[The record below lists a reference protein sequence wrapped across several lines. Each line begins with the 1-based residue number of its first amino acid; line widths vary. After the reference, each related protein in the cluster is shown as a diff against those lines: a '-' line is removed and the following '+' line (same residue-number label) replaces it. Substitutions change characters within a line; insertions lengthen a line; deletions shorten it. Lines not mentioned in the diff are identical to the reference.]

1 MKTLTLKQ
9 KQDKAFET
17 LKDQFGYKNKLASPH
32 VQKVVVSVGTGSG
45 MKKDRNKNT
54 FVVDRITKITG
65 QKPSVKGAKQ
75 SIASFK
81 IRAGDPVGVVVTL
94 RGARMWAFLEKLVN
108 VALPRT
114 KDFRG
119 ITRSS
124 AGELGNMSIGI
135 REHTIFP
142 ETSDEEVSNVFG
154 LAITIVTTAKTRP
167 EGLVF
172 FEYLGFPLKKE
183 DEHKKRKT
191 RKRGK

>member
-1 MKTLTLKQ
+1 METLKQ
-9 KQDKAFET
+9 KEVASYDVLKA
-17 LKDQFGYKNKLASPH
+17 QFGYKNKLAAPRI
-32 VQKVVVSVGTGSG
+32 QKVVVSVGTGSG
-45 MKKDRNKNT
+45 MKRDRNRND
-54 FVVDRITKITG
+54 FVIDRLTKIVG
-65 QKPSVKGAKQ
+65 QKPSVKSAKQ

-81 IRAGDPVGVVVTL
+81 IRQGDPVGVVVTL
-94 RGARMWAFLEKLVN
+94 RGERMWSFLEKLVN

-124 AGELGNMSIGI
+124 AGDLGNMSIGI

-142 ETSDEEVSNVFG
+142 ETSDEEISNVFG
-154 LAITIVTTAKTRP
+154 LAITIVTTATSRP
-167 EGLVF
+167 EGLAF

-183 DEHKKRKT
+183 DEAKKRKT

>member
-1 MKTLTLKQ
+1 MESLKQ
-9 KQDKAFET
+9 KQVASFDA
-17 LKDQFGYKNKLASPH
+17 LKGQFGYKNKLAAPH

-45 MKKDRNKNT
+45 MKRDKTKNT
-54 FVVDRITKITG
+54 FVIDRLTKIVG
-65 QKPSVKGAKQ
+65 QKPSVKSAKQ

-81 IRAGDPVGVVVTL
+81 IRQGDPVGVVVTL
-94 RGARMWAFLEKLVN
+94 RGERMWSFLEKLVN

-124 AGELGNMSIGI
+124 AGELGNMTIGI

-142 ETSDEEVSNVFG
+142 ETSDEEISQVFG
-154 LAITIVTTAKTRP
+154 LAVTIVTTAKTRP
-167 EGLVF
+167 EGLAF

-183 DEHKKRKT
+183 DEKKVRRT

>member
-1 MKTLTLKQ
+1 METLKQ
-9 KQDKAFET
+9 KQAQSFEV
-17 LKDQFGYKNKLASPH
+17 LKSQFGYTNKLAAPRI
-32 VQKVVVSVGTGSG
+32 QKVVVSVGTGSG
-45 MKKDRNKNT
+45 MKRDRNKND

-65 QKPSVKGAKQ
+65 QKPSVKAAKQ

-81 IRAGDPVGVVVTL
+81 IRQGDPVGVVVTL
-94 RGARMWAFLEKLVN
+94 RGERMWAFLEKLVN

-124 AGELGNMSIGI
+124 AGELGNMSIGL

-142 ETSDEEVSNVFG
+142 ETSDEEISNVFG
-154 LAITIVTTAKTRP
+154 MAITLVTTAKTRA
-167 EGLVF
+167 EGLAF

-183 DEHKKRKT
+183 DEFKKRKT

>member
-1 MKTLTLKQ
+1 METLKQ
-9 KQDKAFET
+9 KQASSYDVLKA
-17 LKDQFGYKNKLASPH
+17 QFGYTNKLAAPRIE
-32 VQKVVVSVGTGSG
+32 KVVVSVGTGSG
-45 MKKDRNKNT
+45 MKRDRNKND
-54 FVVDRITKITG
+54 FVIDRLTKIVG
-65 QKPSVKGAKQ
+65 QKPSVKSAKQ

-81 IRAGDPVGVVVTL
+81 IRQGDPVGVVVTL
-94 RGARMWAFLEKLVN
+94 RGERMWSFLDKLVN

-124 AGELGNMSIGI
+124 AGELGNMTIGI

-142 ETSDEEVSNVFG
+142 ETSDEEISQVFG
-154 LAITIVTTAKTRP
+154 LAITIVTTAKSRP
-167 EGLVF
+167 EGLAF

-183 DEHKKRKT
+183 DEKKAKRT

>member
-1 MKTLTLKQ
+1 METLKQ
-9 KQDKAFET
+9 KQAGSFEV
-17 LKDQFGYKNKLASPH
+17 LKGQFGYKNKLAAPRI
-32 VQKVVVSVGTGSG
+32 QKVIVSVGTGSG
-45 MKKDRNKNT
+45 MKRDRNKNT
-54 FVVDRITKITG
+54 FVIDRLTKIVG
-65 QKPSVKGAKQ
+65 QKPSVKSAKQ

-81 IRAGDPVGVVVTL
+81 IRQGDPVGVVVTL
-94 RGARMWAFLEKLVN
+94 RGERMWSFLEKLVH

-124 AGELGNMSIGI
+124 AGELGNMTIGI

-142 ETSDEEVSNVFG
+142 ETSDEEISNVFG
-154 LAITIVTTAKTRP
+154 LAITIVTTAKSRP
-167 EGLVF
+167 EGLAF

-183 DEHKKRKT
+183 DEAKKRKT

>member
-1 MKTLTLKQ
+1 METLKQ
-9 KQDKAFET
+9 KQAGSFEV
-17 LKDQFGYKNKLASPH
+17 LKGQFGYKNKLAAPRI
-32 VQKVVVSVGTGSG
+32 QKVIVSVGTGSG
-45 MKKDRNKNT
+45 MKRDRNKNT
-54 FVVDRITKITG
+54 FVIDRLTKIVG
-65 QKPSVKGAKQ
+65 QKPSVKSAKQ

-81 IRAGDPVGVVVTL
+81 IRQGDPVGVVVTL
-94 RGARMWAFLEKLVN
+94 RGERMWSFLEKLVH

-124 AGELGNMSIGI
+124 AGDLGNMTIGI

-142 ETSDEEVSNVFG
+142 ETSDEEISNVFG
-154 LAITIVTTAKTRP
+154 LAITIVTTAKSRP
-167 EGLVF
+167 EGLAF

-183 DEHKKRKT
+183 DEAKKRKT

>member
-1 MKTLTLKQ
+1 METLKQ
-9 KQDKAFET
+9 KQVSSYDVLKA
-17 LKDQFGYKNKLASPH
+17 QFGYTNKLAAPRIE
-32 VQKVVVSVGTGSG
+32 KVVVSVGTGSG
-45 MKKDRNKNT
+45 MKRDRNKND
-54 FVVDRITKITG
+54 FVIDRLTKIVG
-65 QKPSVKGAKQ
+65 QKPSVKSAKQ

-81 IRAGDPVGVVVTL
+81 IRQGDPVGVVVTL
-94 RGARMWAFLEKLVN
+94 RGERMWSFLDKLVN

-124 AGELGNMSIGI
+124 AGDLGNMTIGI

-142 ETSDEEVSNVFG
+142 ETSDEEISQVFG

-167 EGLVF
+167 EGLAF

-183 DEHKKRKT
+183 DEKKAKRT

>member
-1 MKTLTLKQ
+1 METLKQ
-9 KQDKAFET
+9 KQEKAFSV
-17 LKDQFGYKNKLASPH
+17 LKDQFGYTNKLAAPRI
-32 VQKVVVSVGTGSG
+32 QKVVVSVGTGSG
-45 MKKDRNKNT
+45 MKRDRNRND
-54 FVVDRITKITG
+54 FVVDRITKIVG
-65 QKPSVKGAKQ
+65 QKPSIKGAKQ

-94 RGARMWAFLEKLVN
+94 RGERMWAFLEKLVN

-142 ETSDEEVSNVFG
+142 ETSDEEISNVFG
-154 LAITIVTTAKTRP
+154 LAITLVTTAKTRP
-167 EGLVF
+167 EGLAF

-183 DEHKKRKT
+183 EEPKKRKT

>member
-1 MKTLTLKQ
+1 METLKQ
-9 KQDKAFET
+9 KQEKSFEV
-17 LKDQFGYKNKLASPH
+17 LKGQFGYKNKLAAPH
-32 VQKVVVSVGTGSG
+32 IQKVIVSVGTGSG
-45 MKKDRNKNT
+45 MKKDRTKND

-94 RGARMWAFLEKLVN
+94 RGARMWDFLDKLVQI
-108 VALPRT
+108 ALPRT

-124 AGELGNMSIGI
+124 AGELGNMTIGI

-142 ETSDEEVSNVFG
+142 ETSDEEISQVFG

-167 EGLVF
+167 EGLAF

-183 DEHKKRKT
+183 DEKKTKRK
-191 RKRGK
+191 RKK

>member
-1 MKTLTLKQ
+1 METLKQ
-9 KQDKAFET
+9 KQVSSYDALKA
-17 LKDQFGYKNKLASPH
+17 QFGYTNKLAAPRIE
-32 VQKVVVSVGTGSG
+32 KVVVSVGTGSG
-45 MKKDRNKNT
+45 MKRDRNKND
-54 FVVDRITKITG
+54 FVIDRLTKIVG
-65 QKPSVKGAKQ
+65 QKPSVKSAKQ

-81 IRAGDPVGVVVTL
+81 IRQGDPVGVVVTL
-94 RGARMWAFLEKLVN
+94 RGERMWSFLDKLVN

-124 AGELGNMSIGI
+124 AGDLGNMTIGI

-142 ETSDEEVSNVFG
+142 ETSDEEISQVFG

-167 EGLVF
+167 EGLAF

-183 DEHKKRKT
+183 DEAKKRKT

>member
-1 MKTLTLKQ
+1 MESTLKK
-9 KQDKAFET
+9 KQDVSFDI
-17 LKDQFGYKNKLASPH
+17 LKEQFGYKNKLAAPRI
-32 VQKVVVSVGTGSG
+32 QKVVVSVGTGSG
-45 MKKDRNKNT
+45 MKKDKTKND
-54 FVVDRITKITG
+54 FVMDRLAKITG
-65 QKPSVKGAKQ
+65 QKPSVKSAKQ

-94 RGARMWAFLEKLVN
+94 RGAHMWSFLDKLVHI
-108 VALPRT
+108 ALPRT

-124 AGELGNMSIGI
+124 AGELGNMTIGI

-142 ETSDEEVSNVFG
+142 ETSDEEISQVFG

-167 EGLVF
+167 EGLAF

-183 DEHKKRKT
+183 DERKAKRT

>member
-1 MKTLTLKQ
+1 METLKQ
-9 KQDKAFET
+9 KQSEAFKV
-17 LKDQFGYKNKLASPH
+17 LKDQFGYTNKLAAPRI
-32 VQKVVVSVGTGSG
+32 QKVVVSVGTGSG
-45 MKKDRNKNT
+45 MKRDRTKND
-54 FVVDRITKITG
+54 FVLDRLTKIVG
-65 QKPSVKGAKQ
+65 QKPSLKSAKQ

-94 RGARMWAFLEKLVN
+94 RGERMWSFLEKLIH

-124 AGELGNMSIGI
+124 AGELGNMTIGI

-142 ETSDEEVSNVFG
+142 ETSDEEISQVFG
-154 LAITIVTTAKTRP
+154 LAITIVTTAKSRP
-167 EGLVF
+167 EGLAF

-183 DEHKKRKT
+183 DEAKRRKT

>member
-1 MKTLTLKQ
+1 MDTLKQ
-9 KQDKAFET
+9 KAAGAFDA
-17 LKDQFGYKNKLASPH
+17 LKGEFKYKNKLASPRI
-32 VQKVVVSVGTGSG
+32 QKVIVSVGTGSG
-45 MKKDRNKNT
+45 MKKDKTKNT
-54 FVVDRITKITG
+54 FVMDRLTKIVG
-65 QKPSVKGAKQ
+65 QKPSVKSAKQ

-81 IRAGDPVGVVVTL
+81 IRQGDPVGVVVTL
-94 RGARMWAFLEKLVN
+94 RGERMWSFLDKLVN

-124 AGELGNMSIGI
+124 AGDLGNMTIGI

-142 ETSDEEVSNVFG
+142 ETSDEEISNVFG

-167 EGLVF
+167 EGLAF

-183 DEHKKRKT
+183 DESKKRKT

>member
-1 MKTLTLKQ
+1 M
-9 KQDKAFET
+9 ET
-17 LKDQFGYKNKLASPH
+17 LKLKQAGAFDALKSQFGYTNKLAAPRI
-32 VQKVVVSVGTGSG
+32 QKVVVSVGTGSG
-45 MKKDRNKNT
+45 MKRDRNKND
-54 FVVDRITKITG
+54 FVIDRLTKIVG
-65 QKPSVKGAKQ
+65 QKPSVKSAKQ

-81 IRAGDPVGVVVTL
+81 IRQGDPVGVVVTL
-94 RGARMWAFLEKLVN
+94 RGERMWSFLEKLVH

-142 ETSDEEVSNVFG
+142 ETSDEEISQVFG
-154 LAITIVTTAKTRP
+154 LAITIVTTATSRP
-167 EGLVF
+167 EGLAF

-183 DEHKKRKT
+183 DEAKKRKT

>member
-1 MKTLTLKQ
+1 METLKQ
-9 KQDKAFET
+9 KQEGAFDT
-17 LKDQFGYKNKLASPH
+17 LKGEFGYKNKLASPRI
-32 VQKVVVSVGTGSG
+32 QKVVVSVGTGSG
-45 MKKDRNKNT
+45 MKKDKNRND
-54 FVVDRITKITG
+54 FVMDRLTKIVG
-65 QKPSVKGAKQ
+65 QKPSVKSAKQ

-94 RGARMWAFLEKLVN
+94 RGERMWSFLDKLVN

-119 ITRSS
+119 VTRSS
-124 AGELGNMSIGI
+124 AGDLGNMTIGI

-142 ETSDEEVSNVFG
+142 ETSDEEISNVFG
-154 LAITIVTTAKTRP
+154 LAITIVTTAKTRR
-167 EGLVF
+167 EGLAF

-183 DEHKKRKT
+183 DEKKARKT

>member
-1 MKTLTLKQ
+1 METLKQ
-9 KQDKAFET
+9 KQGGAYAV
-17 LKDQFGYKNKLASPH
+17 LKPQFGYKNKLAAPH
-32 VQKVVVSVGTGSG
+32 IQKVVVSVGTGSG
-45 MKKDRNKNT
+45 MKRDRTKND
-54 FVVDRITKITG
+54 FVIDRLTKIVG
-65 QKPSVKGAKQ
+65 QKPSVKSAKQ

-94 RGARMWAFLEKLVN
+94 RGERMWSFLDKLVN

-124 AGELGNMSIGI
+124 AGDLGNMTIGI

-142 ETSDEEVSNVFG
+142 ETSDEEISQVFG
-154 LAITIVTTAKTRP
+154 LAITIVTTAKSRP
-167 EGLVF
+167 EGLAF

-183 DEHKKRKT
+183 DEAKKRKT

>member
-1 MKTLTLKQ
+1 MEHIRQ
-9 KQDKAFET
+9 QQAKAFDV
-17 LKDQFGYKNKLASPH
+17 LKDQFGYTNRFSAPRI
-32 VQKVVVSVGTGSG
+32 QKVIVSVGTGSG
-45 MKKDRNKNT
+45 MKRDRNKND
-54 FVVDRITKITG
+54 FVIDRLAKITG
-65 QKPSVKGAKQ
+65 QKPSLKTAKQ

-81 IRAGDPVGVVVTL
+81 IRQGDPVGVVVTL
-94 RGARMWAFLEKLVN
+94 RGARMWSFLEKLVH

-124 AGELGNMSIGI
+124 AGELGNMTIGI

-142 ETSDEEVSNVFG
+142 ETSDEEISQVFG

-167 EGLVF
+167 EGLAF
-172 FEYLGFPLKKE
+172 FEHLGFPLKKQ
-183 DEHKKRKT
+183 DEKKAKKT

>member
-1 MKTLTLKQ
+1 METLKQ
-9 KQDKAFET
+9 KQLNAFDA
-17 LKDQFGYKNKLASPH
+17 LKGQFGYTNKLAAPRI
-32 VQKVVVSVGTGSG
+32 QKVIVSVGTGSG
-45 MKKDRNKNT
+45 MKRDRNRNT
-54 FVVDRITKITG
+54 FVLDRIAKITG
-65 QKPSVKGAKQ
+65 QQPSIKTAKQ

-81 IRAGDPVGVVVTL
+81 IRQGDPVGVVVTL
-94 RGARMWAFLEKLVN
+94 RGERMWSFLEKLVN

-124 AGELGNMSIGI
+124 AGDLGNMTIGI

-142 ETSDEEVSNVFG
+142 ETSDEEISNVFG
-154 LAITIVTTAKTRP
+154 LAITMVTTAKSRP
-167 EGLVF
+167 EGLAL

-183 DEHKKRKT
+183 DEKKAKRT

>member
-1 MKTLTLKQ
+1 METLKQ
-9 KQDKAFET
+9 KQEKSYDV
-17 LKDQFGYKNKLASPH
+17 LKPMFHYTNKLAAPRI
-32 VQKVVVSVGTGSG
+32 QKVIVSVGTGSG
-45 MKKDRNKNT
+45 MKKDKTKNT
-54 FVVDRITKITG
+54 FVTDRILKITG
-65 QKPSVKGAKQ
+65 QKPSVKAAKQ

-94 RGARMWAFLEKLVN
+94 RGERMWSFLDKLVN
-108 VALPRT
+108 IALPRT

-142 ETSDEEVSNVFG
+142 ETSDEEISQVFG
-154 LAITIVTTAKTRP
+154 LAVTIVTTAKTRP
-167 EGLVF
+167 EGLAF

-183 DEHKKRKT
+183 DEKKAKKSR
-191 RKRGK
+191 RRGK

>member
-1 MKTLTLKQ
+1 METLKQ
-9 KQDKAFET
+9 KQVSSYDALKA
-17 LKDQFGYKNKLASPH
+17 QFGYTNKLAAPRIE
-32 VQKVVVSVGTGSG
+32 KVVVSVGTGSG
-45 MKKDRNKNT
+45 MKRDRNKND
-54 FVVDRITKITG
+54 FVIDRLTKIVG
-65 QKPSVKGAKQ
+65 QKPSVKSAKQ

-81 IRAGDPVGVVVTL
+81 IRQGDPVGVVVTL
-94 RGARMWAFLEKLVN
+94 RGERMWSFLDKLVN

-124 AGELGNMSIGI
+124 AGDLGNMTIGI

-142 ETSDEEVSNVFG
+142 ETSDEEISQVFG
-154 LAITIVTTAKTRP
+154 LAITIVTTAKSRP
-167 EGLVF
+167 EGLAF

-183 DEHKKRKT
+183 DEKKAKRT

>member
-1 MKTLTLKQ
+1 METLKQ
-9 KQDKAFET
+9 KQLASFDV
-17 LKDQFGYKNKLASPH
+17 LKGQFGYKNKLAAPRI
-32 VQKVVVSVGTGSG
+32 QKVVVSIGTGSG
-45 MKKDRNKNT
+45 MKRDRNKND
-54 FVVDRITKITG
+54 FVIDRLTKIVG
-65 QKPSVKGAKQ
+65 QKPSVKSAKQ

-81 IRAGDPVGVVVTL
+81 IRQGDPVGVVVTL
-94 RGARMWAFLEKLVN
+94 RGERMWSFLEKLVH

-124 AGELGNMSIGI
+124 AGDLGNMTIGI

-142 ETSDEEVSNVFG
+142 ETSDEEISNVFG
-154 LAITIVTTAKTRP
+154 LAVTIVTTAKSRP
-167 EGLVF
+167 EGLAF

-183 DEHKKRKT
+183 DEKKAKRT